1 MPSECCFRGWGQPTS
16 CFPSPLCFLSLPSRM
31 RAPSSPPAPTLTPH
45 SLSPGLCQSQAGG
58 RRYVLLAGKESQSER
73 EEAEMLAWR
82 GCLFFFFFSFPQP
95 CSQRR
100 EVWGQGVGS
109 SGRAP
114 KNRQTQPFPGG
125 PGVRPPPRS
134 ICLSGSLCHPAL
146 PAQRSRGQR
155 AGIPGRASSRPARG
169 GTGLLRRV

>member
-1 MPSECCFRGWGQPTS
+1 MGAAPTS
-16 CFPSPLCFLSLPSRM
+16 RSYSPWLPF
-31 RAPSSPPAPTLTPH
+31 APSSPPAPTLTPH

-82 GCLFFFFFSFPQP
+82 GCFFFFLVSPAMLP
-95 CSQRR
+95 
-100 EVWGQGVGS
+100 EAGGLGPGVGG

-114 KNRQTQPFPGG
+114 KNRQSQPFPGG

-146 PAQRSRGQR
+146 PAQRSPGQR
-155 AGIPGRASSRPARG
+155 AGIPGRASSRLARG
-169 GTGLLRRV
+169 GTGLPRRV